1 MLPRSQRITFANNLE
16 FLERFDGEQ
25 TFKQSALEILNA

>member
-1 MLPRSQRITFANNLE
+1 MLPRSHRITFANNLE
-16 FLERFDGEQ
+16 FLERFDEEK

>member
-1 MLPRSQRITFANNLE
+1 MLPRSHRITFANNLE
-16 FLERFDGEQ
+16 FLERYDGKQ